1 MKNHV
6 KEFEELKEHDPE
18 SALLK
23 LEQLEKRRI
32 EERMT
37 LKHKGAGKWAKLQ
50 AIRSKYDQNVIL
62 LFDCKIMKHL

>member
-6 KEFEELKEHDPE
+6 KDFEKLKEDDPE

-32 EERMT
+32 EERMS
-37 LKHKGAGKWAKLQ
+37 LKHKGYTQ
-50 AIRSKYDQNVIL
+50 TV
-62 LFDCKIMKHL
+62 

>member
-6 KEFEELKEHDPE
+6 KEFEKLKEDDPE

-32 EERMT
+32 EERMS
-37 LKHKGAGKWAKLQ
+37 LKHKGSGKWAKMQ
-50 AIRSKYDQNVIL
+50 AIRSKYDQNVS
-62 LFDCKIMKHL
+62 HLIKNSSMLY